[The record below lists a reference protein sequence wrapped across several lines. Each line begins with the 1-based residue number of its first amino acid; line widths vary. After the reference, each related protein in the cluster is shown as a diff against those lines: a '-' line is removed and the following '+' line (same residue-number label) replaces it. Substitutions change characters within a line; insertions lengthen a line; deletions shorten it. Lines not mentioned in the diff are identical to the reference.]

1 MQVNMFI
8 DSETIIDAAAKMPI
22 DEKLKLYEKI
32 KDDIIQYRIEEILA
46 GFKTDDITEEEI
58 TEIVEH
64 VRSERYKN
72 RS

>member
-1 MQVNMFI
+1 MPVNMFI
-8 DSETIIDAAAKMPI
+8 DSKTIIDAAAKMPI

-32 KDDIIQYRIEEILA
+32 KDDVMQYRIEEILA
-46 GFKTDDITEEEI
+46 SFKTDDITEEEI

-72 RS
+72 RG

>member
-1 MQVNMFI
+1 MNINMTI
-8 DSETIIDAAAKMPI
+8 DSAFLIDAAAKMPI

-32 KDDIIQYRIEEILA
+32 KDDIIQYRVEEIFSN
-46 GFKTDDITEEEI
+46 FKTDDITEEEI

-72 RS
+72 RR